1 MTYRNKGVD
10 MIIKKNLLII
20 TTIILLSLI
29 SFNTLFSQ
37 KCFAQVSPT
46 LPPNFFTDVP
56 TNHWAYEALLKLY
69 QLGLITGY
77 PDGTYKGNQSM
88 SRYEIA
94 LVIYK
99 VLIYLQSQIK
109 STNTNLSNTNLTNSN
124 FEQVVN
130 EILQKSKLTEEE
142 LKIIK
147 DLINEFKNE
156 LISLES
162 QYKSLELRVAAL
174 EKNQTAFFISI
185 SSLVVS
191 IISIVIALLL

>member
-1 MTYRNKGVD
+1 MKTRSRLLFSLNF
-10 MIIKKNLLII
+10 NLIVFSLLFFLFII
-20 TTIILLSLI
+20 TSI
-29 SFNTLFSQ
+29 N
-37 KCFAQVSPT
+37 CYAQVAPT

-56 TNHWAYEALLKLY
+56 SSHWAYQALLKLY

-94 LVIYK
+94 LIIYK
-99 VLIYLQSQIK
+99 LLIYLQSQIN
-109 STNTNLSNTNLTNSN
+109 STNANFTSTNLTNTNLTNDN
-124 FEQVVN
+124 FDKIIA

-142 LKIIK
+142 LKILK

-156 LISLES
+156 LISMET
-162 QYKSLELRVAAL
+162 QYKSLELRVQAL
-174 EKNQTAFFISI
+174 EKNQTALYVSI

-191 IISIVIALLL
+191 IISIIIALVF

>member
-1 MTYRNKGVD
+1 MFKKRNFF
-10 MIIKKNLLII
+10 ILLFLII
-20 TTIILLSLI
+20 FMI
-29 SFNTLFSQ
+29 SYSNNI
-37 KCFAQVSPT
+37 FAQVAPT

-77 PDGTYKGNQSM
+77 PDGTYKGNQAM

-99 VLIYLQSQIK
+99 LLIYLQSQIK
-109 STNTNLSNTNLTNSN
+109 TTNTNISGTITNPSN
-124 FEQVVN
+124 FDQIIN

-142 LKIIK
+142 MKILK
-147 DLINEFKNE
+147 DLVNEFKNE
-156 LISLES
+156 LLSMES
-162 QYKSLELRVAAL
+162 QYKSLEARIEAL
-174 EKNQTAFFISI
+174 EKNQTALYLSI

-191 IISIVIALLL
+191 IISILIAILL